1 MSLEDLGSDVAED
14 VALSEDR
21 DEVAQGVVWEPVT
34 VSLDD
39 ASSVVRLGTLF
50 GMPTLVPSVDG
61 AIVLPVAPQ
70 RGLSLLGL
78 EAGVAAE
85 DMPEIALM
93 DGPDLVGGIMRE
105 LEDVPSNER
114 VGGPWRLAAW
124 SGPSEAH
131 AGWLAAARVRPN
143 VSAGKQAAYT
153 VIALGWAKKKSQ
165 NDGLAE
171 VVSNRLHSVVVGT
184 EDEAVPETRL

>member
-1 MSLEDLGSDVAED
+1 
-14 VALSEDR
+14 
-21 DEVAQGVVWEPVT
+21 
-34 VSLDD
+34 
-39 ASSVVRLGTLF
+39 
-50 GMPTLVPSVDG
+50 
-61 AIVLPVAPQ
+61 
-70 RGLSLLGL
+70 
-78 EAGVAAE
+78 
-85 DMPEIALM
+85 
-93 DGPDLVGGIMRE
+93 MRE

-153 VIALGWAKKKSQ
+153 VIALGGAKKKSQ

-184 EDEAVPETRL
+184 EDEAVPETRLLVTTGDVVGEQLEALDAAIEAAGEEVFIQLIQVSGSVSNRLAMASRLAAVGGRGLLSCRDIGTYPRSRQPPGMRFRRTAPRRQTPRATNALIARHVL